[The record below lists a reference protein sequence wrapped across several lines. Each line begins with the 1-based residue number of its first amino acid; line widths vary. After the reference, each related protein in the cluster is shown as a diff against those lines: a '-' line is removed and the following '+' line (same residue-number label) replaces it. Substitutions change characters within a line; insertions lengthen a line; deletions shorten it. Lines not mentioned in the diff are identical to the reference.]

1 MGACPALIRKGRQ
14 DKRKLTFSLTLP
26 SPSLAVSA
34 PNPTDGKTAQVINQ
48 KTQNVVASVTRLH
61 SQFLKI

>member
-1 MGACPALIRKGRQ
+1 MGACPALIRKGRRET
-14 DKRKLTFSLTLP
+14 RKLTFSLTLP

-48 KTQNVVASVTRLH
+48 NTQNVVASVTRLH
-61 SQFLKI
+61 SQFLKV

>member
-1 MGACPALIRKGRQ
+1 MGACTALIKKRRQ
-14 DKRKLTFSLTLP
+14 EKRKLTFSLTLP

-34 PNPTDGKTAQVINQ
+34 PNPTDGKTAQVVNQ

-61 SQFLKI
+61 LQFLKV

>member
-1 MGACPALIRKGRQ
+1 MRACPALIRKRRQ
-14 DKRKLTFSLTLP
+14 EKRKLTFSLTLP

-48 KTQNVVASVTRLH
+48 KTQNMVASVTRLH
-61 SQFLKI
+61 SQFLKV